1 MTTKNVTIYIDSD
14 ASGLGPDATQD
25 DLEQYAQNLAT
36 HIAERF
42 PGRDVTVTQ
51 ELGGGPRGYCPE
63 DEEIAEYVRDL
74 EAGDEWT
81 ELLGPAVE
89 SP

>member
-1 MTTKNVTIYIDSD
+1 MHMTTKNVTIYIDSD

-42 PGRDVTVTQ
+42 PG
-51 ELGGGPRGYCPE
+51 
-63 DEEIAEYVRDL
+63 
-74 EAGDEWT
+74 DEWT

>member
-1 MTTKNVTIYIDSD
+1 MKQITIYIDSD
-14 ASGLGPDATQD
+14 ASGLGPDATQA
-25 DLEQYAQNLAT
+25 DLDQYAENLAT

-51 ELGGGPRGYCPE
+51 ALGGGPRGYCPDDE
-63 DEEIAEYVRDL
+63 DIADYMRDL
-74 EAGDEWT
+74 ESGDDWT
-81 ELLGPAVE
+81 ELLGSAVG